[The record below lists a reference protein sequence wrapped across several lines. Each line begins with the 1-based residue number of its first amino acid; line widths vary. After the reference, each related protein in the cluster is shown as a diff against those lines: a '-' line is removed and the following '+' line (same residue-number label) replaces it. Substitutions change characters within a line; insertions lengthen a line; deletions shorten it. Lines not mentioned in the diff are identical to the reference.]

1 MPNKSK
7 MLGVFELS
15 AGAGAAGAS
24 EAKGLVAL
32 APSCKERK
40 KFCCQITSV
49 TFTPNKVHAYPVFLH
64 SLFFLGEKLPLQL
77 FVNV

>member
-1 MPNKSK
+1 MDTFWYIQSWTLTSDAAAGASCMPNKSR

-32 APSCKERK
+32 APSCNDNERK
-40 KFCCQITSV
+40 INA
-49 TFTPNKVHAYPVFLH
+49 PA
-64 SLFFLGEKLPLQL
+64 
-77 FVNV
+77 